1 MSTPTP
7 TPLGLEGVIAVANN
21 KGGCGKTSVCAN
33 LAGLTAAAGIRTLV
47 VDFDPQGNLGRDL
60 GLESQDGLQLRRAL
74 EDGAPLPVTLDPR
87 RENLG
92 VVQSGPRLEEIISLQ
107 VARGYG
113 APSLAE
119 LLHQSL
125 SAVLPDWDLIIFD
138 TSPGHRP
145 LVEAVFSNAQAV
157 VLVSRADE
165 RNYDGVAQTGQWFH
179 NVHETT
185 NPGVQLLG
193 VALFDIDSQAVKIEA
208 GARQVLNEMLA
219 GLAFD
224 PAVFTARIRHSSAAA
239 VDTRQRGKLI
249 HELEGDVAQAYQ
261 ERFAAIRDGRPPAFH
276 SRSLDGVAGDYAALA
291 EEILGRLQSLEG
303 GQR

>member
-7 TPLGLEGVIAVANN
+7 THLGLEGVIAVANN

-74 EDGAPLPVTLDPR
+74 EDGAPLPVTPDPR

-125 SAVLPDWDLIIFD
+125 SAVLLHWDLIIFD
-138 TSPGHRP
+138 TSP
-145 LVEAVFSNAQAV
+145 
-157 VLVSRADE
+157 
-165 RNYDGVAQTGQWFH
+165 
-179 NVHETT
+179 
-185 NPGVQLLG
+185 
-193 VALFDIDSQAVKIEA
+193 
-208 GARQVLNEMLA
+208 
-219 GLAFD
+219 
-224 PAVFTARIRHSSAAA
+224 
-239 VDTRQRGKLI
+239 
-249 HELEGDVAQAYQ
+249 
-261 ERFAAIRDGRPPAFH
+261 
-276 SRSLDGVAGDYAALA
+276 
-291 EEILGRLQSLEG
+291 
-303 GQR
+303 

>member
-1 MSTPTP
+1 MSTTAPS
-7 TPLGLEGVIAVANN
+7 PLGLDGVIAVANN
-21 KGGCGKTSVCAN
+21 KGGCGKTSLCAN

-47 VDFDPQGNLGRDL
+47 IDFDPQGNLGRDL
-60 GLESQDGLQLRRAL
+60 GLEPQDGLQLRRAL
-74 EDGAPLPVTLDPR
+74 EDGAPLPVTLDPQ

-92 VVQSGPRLEEIISLQ
+92 IVQSGPRLEEIISLQ

-125 SAVLPDWDLIIFD
+125 SAVQPDWDLVIFD

-145 LVEAVFSNAQAV
+145 LVEAVFSNARAV
-157 VLVSRADE
+157 VLVSKADE

-193 VALFDIDSQAVKIEA
+193 VALFDIDSRAVKIEA
-208 GARQVLNEMLA
+208 GARQILNEMLA

-224 PAVFTARIRHSSAAA
+224 PAVFAARIRHSSAAA
-239 VDTRQRGKLI
+239 VDTRQRGKLV
-249 HELEGDVAQAYQ
+249 HELESDVAQAYQ
-261 ERFAAIRDGRPPAFH
+261 ERFAAIRDGRRPAFH
-276 SRSLDGVAGDYAALA
+276 SRNLDGVAGDYAALA
-291 EEILGRLQSLEG
+291 EEILGRLQSLDG

>member
-1 MSTPTP
+1 MSTSTPTH
-7 TPLGLEGVIAVANN
+7 LGLEGVIAVANN

-193 VALFDIDSQAVKIEA
+193 VALFDIDSQAVKI
-208 GARQVLNEMLA
+208 
-219 GLAFD
+219 
-224 PAVFTARIRHSSAAA
+224 
-239 VDTRQRGKLI
+239 
-249 HELEGDVAQAYQ
+249 
-261 ERFAAIRDGRPPAFH
+261 
-276 SRSLDGVAGDYAALA
+276 
-291 EEILGRLQSLEG
+291 
-303 GQR
+303 